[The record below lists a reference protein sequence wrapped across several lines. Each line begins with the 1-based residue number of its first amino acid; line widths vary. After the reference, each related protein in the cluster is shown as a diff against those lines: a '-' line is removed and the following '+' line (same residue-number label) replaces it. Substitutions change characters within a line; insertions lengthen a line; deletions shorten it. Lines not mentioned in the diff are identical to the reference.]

1 MKGSWSRLR
10 QCLAIVL
17 LPIALFLAACDSDS
31 TEPRLPEYSEVAVV
45 MNSIER
51 SLSIIPIDEP
61 GSAFT
66 IGRSEEHTSELQSR
80 GHLVC
85 RLLLEKKNVICV
97 TSFPSNSNNGHI
109 VPAHPFGMLHTTS
122 RACI

>member
-66 IGRSEEHTSELQSR
+66 IGVSPQGTPVAVAVRDEIAVVAL
-80 GHLVC
+80 GPYP
-85 RLLLEKKNVICV
+85 CV
-97 TSFPSNSNNGHI
+97 ARVGVSAGGVS
-109 VPAHPFGMLHTTS
+109 
-122 RACI
+122 